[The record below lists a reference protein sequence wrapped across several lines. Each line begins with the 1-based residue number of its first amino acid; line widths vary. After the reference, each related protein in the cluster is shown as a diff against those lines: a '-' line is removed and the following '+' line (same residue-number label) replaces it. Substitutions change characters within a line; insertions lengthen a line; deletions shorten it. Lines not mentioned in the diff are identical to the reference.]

1 VAARSSPESVSEGRA
16 SRLPVALQSL
26 KHRNYRLLW
35 MGNLISQSG
44 DWMDQVA
51 FSWLVYDMTHS
62 TVSLALVN
70 VCRAGPILFFTLIGG
85 VVADRFERRKLLFL
99 TQFILMVLAFVLA
112 GLMTFGLLQVWMAFA
127 IAIGRGVTNSF
138 NQPARQSLISDLVP

>member
-1 VAARSSPESVSEGRA
+1 MNDAATTSPDPKPRF
-16 SRLPVALQSL
+16 RLPAALSSL
-26 KHRNYRLLW
+26 HHRNYRLLW

-51 FSWLVYDMTHS
+51 FSWLIYEMTHS

-85 VVADRFERRKLLFL
+85 VVADRFDRRKLLFS
-99 TQFILMVLAFVLA
+99 TQFILMILAFILA
-112 GLMTFGLLQVWMAFA
+112 A
-127 IAIGRGVTNSF
+127 
-138 NQPARQSLISDLVP
+138 